1 MDIECI
7 KQIIR
12 KKHGMLSD
20 KQIARLEE
28 MWKNGENSDDEHFN
42 IKEYASRCAMGL
54 HETNDRHHMSEQ
66 EHEPDTDDANESTP
80 SEPIALL
87 EKAVSLLKAK
97 YA

>member
-1 MDIECI
+1 MDIESI

-12 KKHGMLSD
+12 KKHGMLTD
-20 KQIARLEE
+20 KQLSKLEE
-28 MWKNGENSDDEHFN
+28 MWKNGENSDDEHFD

-66 EHEPDTDDANESTP
+66 EDEPDTDDKESQ